1 MRLQVGRQMF
11 EINSGLSKI
20 VQNSLAVSSVSR
32 KSFGQLAVIA
42 ERQKSFLRHCV
53 DRVWRSQSTY
63 IKDVGSLWVFGAG
76 TGKQESLRPSAKVGQ
91 TLSAVRGEDIAVG
104 LVYLLPDGNAELVP

>member
-1 MRLQVGRQMF
+1 MITKG
-11 EINSGLSKI
+11 
-20 VQNSLAVSSVSR
+20 
-32 KSFGQLAVIA
+32 
-42 ERQKSFLRHCV
+42 QKSFLRHCV
-53 DRVWRSQSTY
+53 DRVWRRQSGDV
-63 IKDVGSLWVFGAG
+63 KDVGGLWVLRAG